1 MKSDA
6 EPRYEVMNKCESL
19 IKISEFTQF
28 MHKHLDEYYK
38 QRHLDTSVVSRGDR
52 EYDVRSTI
60 LIKNVRDAI
69 NSGSRTL
76 MVSALIASLKSY
88 DDFINKFSWVTGIKV
103 DLVEMDVYSFKSD
116 VNLVGDLE
124 LIIDYMIL
132 NEIFCNSNLVG
143 VKMEIVQFIE
153 DRLRQKEEMEE
164 IKRRTGDYTQS
175 WKVMGSKQVLYFNDK
190 LK

>member
-1 MKSDA
+1 
-6 EPRYEVMNKCESL
+6 
-19 IKISEFTQF
+19 
-28 MHKHLDEYYK
+28 
-38 QRHLDTSVVSRGDR
+38 
-52 EYDVRSTI
+52 
-60 LIKNVRDAI
+60 
-69 NSGSRTL
+69 

-143 VKMEIVQFIE
+143 VKMEIVGFIE
-153 DRLRQKEEMEE
+153 SRLKQKEEMEE
-164 IKRRTGDYTQS
+164 IKIRTGDYTQS
-175 WKVMGSKQVLYFNDK
+175 WKVMGSKQVLYFNDNMK
-190 LK
+190 

>member
-19 IKISEFTQF
+19 IKISEFTQC
-28 MHKHLDEYYK
+28 MHKHLDAYYK

-143 VKMEIVQFIE
+143 VKMEIVEFIE
-153 DRLRQKEEMEE
+153 SRLKQKEEMEE

-175 WKVMGSKQVLYFNDK
+175 WKVMGSKQVLYFNDNMK
-190 LK
+190 

>member
-1 MKSDA
+1 MSNA
-6 EPRYEVMNKCESL
+6 FNKFVAFES
-19 IKISEFTQF
+19 F
-28 MHKHLDEYYK
+28 
-38 QRHLDTSVVSRGDR
+38 
-52 EYDVRSTI
+52 
-60 LIKNVRDAI
+60 
-69 NSGSRTL
+69 
-76 MVSALIASLKSY
+76 SLYPKY

-103 DLVEMDVYSFKSD
+103 ELVEMDVYSFISD

-143 VKMEIVQFIE
+143 VKMEIVEFIE
-153 DRLRQKEEMEE
+153 SRLKQKEEMEE

>member
-28 MHKHLDEYYK
+28 MHKHLDAYYK

-76 MVSALIASLKSY
+76 MVSALVASLKAY

-103 DLVEMDVYSFKSD
+103 ELVEMDVYSFISD

-175 WKVMGSKQVLYFNDK
+175 WKVMGSKQVLYFNDNMK
-190 LK
+190 